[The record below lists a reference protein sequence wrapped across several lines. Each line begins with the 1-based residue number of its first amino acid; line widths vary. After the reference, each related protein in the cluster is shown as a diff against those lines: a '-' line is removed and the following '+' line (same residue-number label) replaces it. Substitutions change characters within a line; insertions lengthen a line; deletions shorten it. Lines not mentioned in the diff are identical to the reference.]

1 MTDPA
6 PTPQRPRSGLP
17 RGLIIFFAVH
27 FLAIAG
33 VAIFLMWKLRVF
45 G

>member
-6 PTPQRPRSGLP
+6 PQTPRRKTGLP
-17 RGLIIFFAVH
+17 RGLIMFFAVH

-33 VAIFLMWKLRVF
+33 VAIFLMWKLKVF